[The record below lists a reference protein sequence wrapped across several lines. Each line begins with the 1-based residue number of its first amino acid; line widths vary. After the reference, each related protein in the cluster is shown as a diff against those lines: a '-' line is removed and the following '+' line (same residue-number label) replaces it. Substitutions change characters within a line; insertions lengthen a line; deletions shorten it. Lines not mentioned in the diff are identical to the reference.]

1 MIARRRL
8 VIRLALE
15 RVYGVIAS
23 AGRCPPRGC
32 TEVTRT
38 ARTRTAA
45 APWSFTLPRTA
56 ERLYNTP

>member
-1 MIARRRL
+1 MPAETELWDLVASRRGH
-8 VIRLALE
+8 A
-15 RVYGVIAS
+15 
-23 AGRCPPRGC
+23 
-32 TEVTRT
+32 EVTRT